1 MCTVTWLLQST
12 GYRLFFN
19 RDELKTRGIAR
30 PPAAGELN
38 RVKYIAPADAD
49 AGGSWIG
56 VNEFGV
62 APAILNYYHAGG
74 AKTAPG
80 KDYISRGVLLKSLLD
95 CREAAE
101 ALRRLQ
107 QERLE
112 NYRPF
117 ILLIFAPAAPPLA
130 CTWNAGKG
138 GLKIERAAACPLS
151 SSSFDS
157 REVIEGR
164 ITRFRERFSG
174 ARPLTAEML
183 RSYHRSHEP
192 EPGPYSVCMHRE
204 DAHTVSYSEIG
215 VATDTIEFRY
225 VPGSPC
231 SHSFLAPITLPR
243 KWSVIPQR
251 GIGVNLSKKSPQ
263 RR

>member
-30 PPAAGELN
+30 PPAIGELKG
-38 RVKYIAPADAD
+38 VKYIAPGDAD

-56 VNEFGV
+56 ANEFGV
-62 APAILNYYHAGG
+62 SLAILNYYHARG
-74 AKTAPG
+74 AAPVPA
-80 KDYISRGVLLKSLLD
+80 KDYISRGVLLKSLFD
-95 CREAAE
+95 CRGQAE
-101 ALRRLQ
+101 ALRQLQ

-130 CTWNAGKG
+130 STWNAREG
-138 GLKIERAAACPLS
+138 GLKIDREAACPLS

-164 ITRFRERFSG
+164 IKLFRERFSG
-174 ARPLTAEML
+174 SRPLTAEFL

-192 EPGPYSVCMHRE
+192 EAGPYSVCMHRE
-204 DAHTVSYSEIG
+204 DAQTVSYSEIS
-215 VATDTIEFRY
+215 VDSNIIEFRY
-225 VPGSPC
+225 LPGSPC
-231 SHSFLAPITLPR
+231 RHSFLTPLTLPR
-243 KWSVIPQR
+243 IH
-251 GIGVNLSKKSPQ
+251 L
-263 RR
+263 